1 MRDTREWSDIVFQ
14 VSVAIIVI
22 ELVVLSIGF
31 NLAAG
36 VGVAVW
42 VLSFYDIRTWKP
54 SKGKAV
60 LGCSPSIR
68 RPGRRAP
75 DRYPPRRYFRHFMK
89 AGVMRTKSFI
99 LAFIAA
105 TIVPTLSASAAN
117 VGCVSSRFVWHI
129 NRTTHVQAST
139 LAGQPC
145 QIRFFRSSRVG
156 EVAVLQTV
164 VKPAHGVL
172 GISAKEGNRR
182 FIAYVPS
189 PGFVGRDRFEVH
201 IEEKPSGGGTL
212 SGNVQ
217 VDIDVTR

>member
-1 MRDTREWSDIVFQ
+1 
-14 VSVAIIVI
+14 
-22 ELVVLSIGF
+22 
-31 NLAAG
+31 
-36 VGVAVW
+36 
-42 VLSFYDIRTWKP
+42 
-54 SKGKAV
+54 
-60 LGCSPSIR
+60 
-68 RPGRRAP
+68 
-75 DRYPPRRYFRHFMK
+75 MK

-117 VGCVSSRFVWHI
+117 VGCVSSRFTWYI

-172 GISAKEGNRR
+172 GISAKEGSQR
-182 FIAYVPS
+182 FIAYAPS

-201 IEEKPSGGGTL
+201 IEEKPSGGGTR

>member
-1 MRDTREWSDIVFQ
+1 
-14 VSVAIIVI
+14 
-22 ELVVLSIGF
+22 
-31 NLAAG
+31 
-36 VGVAVW
+36 
-42 VLSFYDIRTWKP
+42 
-54 SKGKAV
+54 
-60 LGCSPSIR
+60 
-68 RPGRRAP
+68 
-75 DRYPPRRYFRHFMK
+75 MK

-117 VGCVSSRFVWHI
+117 VGCVSSRFIWYI

-172 GISAKEGNRR
+172 GISAEEGSQR
-182 FIAYVPS
+182 FIAYAPS

-201 IEEKPSGGGTL
+201 IEEKPSGGGTR